1 MTHEIMD
8 AAPQPR
14 SARPAYLAGIRTDES
29 RRFAFPRGAPFRRAS
44 HSGHACGACDEA
56 ACIDFADDAL
66 VVPLRVQFRLA
77 VPVAG
82 WLPDSRLTA
91 CETYAHASTRVRA
104 SVGAGAL
111 RVNLDGRRAR
121 AVAAMGGV
129 RAVSLWHAGGAG
141 SVCVPDRF
149 AQAGWSREA
158 ACPSREARNGC
169 AIVCANLRRFRP
181 ISAFSTHYA
190 PDFPRSVTPAPPA
203 DCLPDAAPAADNA
216 APLAQAITLA
226 MGIGCR
232 QGVSVAQIEAAVQAA
247 LGAWPLAHVR
257 AVATLDAKTAEPA
270 LRAFCAAHGLPL
282 QGFTREQVQA
292 TARQAASASDSMQD
306 CAQDSAPS
314 AAALARFGVPGVCEP
329 CARLAA
335 GGGALL
341 RGKLALDGVTVALAA
356 IAPDTRR

>member
-1 MTHEIMD
+1 MTAHAISVVRDVREAQDRGALHDAIGNDTDDTTGLDAPRARPGMTHEIMD

-129 RAVSLWHAGGAG
+129 RAVSVRCPCGMRAAP
-141 SVCVPDRF
+141 VP
-149 AQAGWSREA
+149 
-158 ACPSREARNGC
+158 
-169 AIVCANLRRFRP
+169 
-181 ISAFSTHYA
+181 SAFRIVSPRSAGAARPPVRAARREMPVLSYA
-190 PDFPRSVTPAPPA
+190 RIYAVFGRFPLFPRITPPTFRAP
-203 DCLPDAAPAADNA
+203 
-216 APLAQAITLA
+216 
-226 MGIGCR
+226 
-232 QGVSVAQIEAAVQAA
+232 
-247 LGAWPLAHVR
+247 
-257 AVATLDAKTAEPA
+257 
-270 LRAFCAAHGLPL
+270 
-282 QGFTREQVQA
+282 
-292 TARQAASASDSMQD
+292 
-306 CAQDSAPS
+306 
-314 AAALARFGVPGVCEP
+314 
-329 CARLAA
+329 
-335 GGGALL
+335 
-341 RGKLALDGVTVALAA
+341 
-356 IAPDTRR
+356 